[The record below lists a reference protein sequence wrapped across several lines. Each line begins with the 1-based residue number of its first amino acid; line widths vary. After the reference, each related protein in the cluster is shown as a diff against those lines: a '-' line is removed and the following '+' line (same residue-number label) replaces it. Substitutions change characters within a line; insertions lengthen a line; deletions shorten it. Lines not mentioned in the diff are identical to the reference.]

1 MARGLPFKTVSP
13 QNLPKLCSGKGS
25 ISKQIKSVYPS
36 HITVAAFFLKQSRMY
51 NLPSS
56 ALCTFSG
63 IAMTREKTH
72 QYFSWQLS
80 KHKLHQTLLLT
91 EAIHKSKKKLNHS
104 WRNPS
109 MTFKKGKWLVHC
121 LPVRGTWSWVQ
132 PNTLNKA
139 DKKKKKILKE
149 SPVCVSTMS
158 PELTQ
163 CLLDGVSFVQG
174 FSPRAGK
181 HNVVWDLEDTQAHT
195 AALKSTGKIEGK
207 E

>member
-63 IAMTREKTH
+63 IAMTRDKTH

-91 EAIHKSKKKLNHS
+91 EAIHKSKKKLHHS

-109 MTFKKGKWLVHC
+109 VIFKKRKWLVHC

-132 PNTLNKA
+132 PNILNKA
-139 DKKKKKILKE
+139 DKKKKKRSWKRVPFVWAQCHLNSRNASLMVFRSCRVFLLGQANTMWFEILK
-149 SPVCVSTMS
+149 THRH
-158 PELTQ
+158 TQ
-163 CLLDGVSFVQG
+163 QHSK
-174 FSPRAGK
+174 A
-181 HNVVWDLEDTQAHT
+181 QA
-195 AALKSTGKIEGK
+195 K
-207 E
+207 